1 MTVTITPQTVI
12 SGFALLGAITGIL
25 LYVAKA
31 VRWFDRQGAQDKAL
45 HTLKAR
51 HDEDMKAVQ
60 KELSIITRGQ
70 LACLKGLREQG
81 CNGPVSEAL
90 GKLEKH
96 LNKQA
101 HKWEEL

>member
-1 MTVTITPQTVI
+1 MYIDVDVI
-12 SGFALLGAITGIL
+12 IKIAALIAALGAIGGVL
-25 LYVAKA
+25 VWCFRFVAQQKKQDRELAA
-31 VRWFDRQGAQDKAL
+31 VREEQ
-45 HTLKAR
+45 T
-51 HDEDMKAVQ
+51 
-60 KELSIITRGQ
+60 ITCFAI
-70 LACLKGLREQG
+70 LACLKGLKEQG

>member
-1 MTVTITPQTVI
+1 MYIDANVVIRAAAVIAALGTIGTVLIWCFRFVSRQKKQDRELAAMCEEQTIMC
-12 SGFALLGAITGIL
+12 FAI
-25 LYVAKA
+25 
-31 VRWFDRQGAQDKAL
+31 
-45 HTLKAR
+45 
-51 HDEDMKAVQ
+51 
-60 KELSIITRGQ
+60 

>member
-1 MTVTITPQTVI
+1 MCVDTDAVINMASLMTALSVI
-12 SGFALLGAITGIL
+12 GGMLVWCLRF
-25 LYVAKA
+25 VA
-31 VRWFDRQGAQDKAL
+31 RQKKQDK
-45 HTLKAR
+45 
-51 HDEDMKAVQ
+51 
-60 KELSIITRGQ
+60 ELAAMCEEQTIMCFAI

-96 LNKQA
+96 LNQQA

>member
-1 MTVTITPQTVI
+1 MYLNVDTVMQ
-12 SGFALLGAITGIL
+12 GAALLTALGVIGGVVVWCVRFVARQKRQDREIAAICEEQTMICFG
-25 LYVAKA
+25 V
-31 VRWFDRQGAQDKAL
+31 
-45 HTLKAR
+45 
-51 HDEDMKAVQ
+51 
-60 KELSIITRGQ
+60 

-96 LNKQA
+96 LNQQA